1 MKKRIAS
8 LLAALALCLTLLP
21 MAAFA
26 EDAAPDAWDGTAD
39 TSWYVGHESDTE
51 YHITTAE
58 QLAGL
63 AQLVNTAPGTTNFN
77 ASPLSWRMIWI
88 CRAMNGFPL
97 AAALVEPG
105 QSIVFAARSM
115 AMVM

>member
-39 TSWYVGHESDTE
+39 TSWYDGHESDAE
-51 YHITTAE
+51 YHITTGGVGPVSKYRPHRDPIPRKV
-58 QLAGL
+58 LCLGK
-63 AQLVNTAPGTTNFN
+63 
-77 ASPLSWRMIWI
+77 
-88 CRAMNGFPL
+88 
-97 AAALVEPG
+97 
-105 QSIVFAARSM
+105 
-115 AMVM
+115 

>member
-39 TSWYVGHESDTE
+39 TSWYVGHESDTA

-63 AQLVNTAPGTTNFN
+63 AEIMTWTWPGTSGFLL
-77 ASPLSWRMIWI
+77 AMVWLSRMLLNMIPI
-88 CRAMNGFPL
+88 GIT
-97 AAALVEPG
+97 ALTV
-105 QSIVFAARSM
+105 RSM
-115 AMVM
+115 GKVM